1 MRVEVLLVKIPG
13 SVFFASLLLAGCSGG
28 SGEGGEFSQPS
39 NPTVQAL
46 QGTFSDPCEP
56 EGDGQGRR
64 NTLEVDGNHMLFSMN
79 TYADQSCSE
88 LMLGVRLGGDFTIG
102 AAVDGI
108 DAAYEMDAVLD
119 QFDARVTSEEFAAG
133 ASSEGMMGISDWEA
147 DVPQSLFGLMGI
159 DDGMP
164 PIESG
169 TRLYL
174 MVKVDDQGVH
184 FGDGDGPG
192 LAPDDRGE
200 ALSDHPMV
208 RMAR

>member
-1 MRVEVLLVKIPG
+1 MKIHG
-13 SVFFASLLLAGCSGG
+13 SVLAASLLLAACSGD
-28 SGEGGEFSQPS
+28 SGQGGEFSQPS

-46 QGTFSDPCEP
+46 QGSFSDPCEP
-56 EGDGQGRR
+56 ESEDQSRR
-64 NTLEVDGNHMLFSMN
+64 NMLEVDGNHMVFSMN
-79 TYADQSCSE
+79 TYADQTCSE
-88 LMLGVRLGGDFTIG
+88 LMLGIRLGGDFTIG
-102 AAVDGI
+102 AAVEGI
-108 DAAYEMDAVLD
+108 DGAYEMDAVLD

-147 DVPQSLFGLMGI
+147 NVPQSLFGRMGI

-174 MVKVDDQGVH
+174 MVKADDQGVY

-192 LAPDDRGE
+192 LSPDDRGE
-200 ALSDHPMV
+200 ALGENPMV
-208 RMAR
+208 RMAE